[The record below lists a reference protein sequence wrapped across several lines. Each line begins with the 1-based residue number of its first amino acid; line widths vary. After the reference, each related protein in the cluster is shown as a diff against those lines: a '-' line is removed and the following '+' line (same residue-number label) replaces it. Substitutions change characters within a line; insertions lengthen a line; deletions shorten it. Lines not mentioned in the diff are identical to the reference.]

1 MKLENT
7 QIFVW
12 SAIDVDTRE
21 CLAIWVSK
29 GRSSFEAYV
38 FLRMVLKYCENEP
51 EFVVDRGTW
60 YLWAFKRLGLRYRH
74 ETFGDRNAVKGFF
87 SQLKERVK
95 RFWKRFPYNSSF
107 NSVQSWLESF
117 MAFYNYWRWLS

>member
-21 CLAIWVSK
+21 CLAIWASK

-38 FLRMVLKYCENEP
+38 FLRMVLKYCENKP
-51 EFVVDRGTW
+51 EFVVDRGFW
-60 YLWAFKRLGLRYRH
+60 YLWAFKRLGLKYRH
-74 ETFGDRNAVKGFF
+74 KTFGDRNAVEGFF

-95 RFWKRFPYNSSF
+95 SGRDSHITLPSISS
-107 NSVQSWLESF
+107 SC
-117 MAFYNYWRWLS
+117 